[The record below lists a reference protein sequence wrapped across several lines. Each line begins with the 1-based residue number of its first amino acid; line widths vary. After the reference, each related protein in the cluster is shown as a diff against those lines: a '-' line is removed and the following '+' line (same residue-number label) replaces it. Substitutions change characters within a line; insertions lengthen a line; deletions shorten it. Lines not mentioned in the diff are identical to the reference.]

1 MQLEEANRRLAS
13 LAINSSLGHHSTGA
27 NLHSTGANLHS
38 TGANLHSSGANLS
51 QQSYSHNMSISS
63 QGPFSGGNTSVSGAM
78 LPPAGSANST
88 LRRGAGGPAG
98 ASKPVPSGDYTV
110 AGKHY
115 LNLLSFLVS
124 FFVWF
129 GVIY

>member
-13 LAINSSLGHHSTGA
+13 LAINSSLGH
-27 NLHSTGANLHS
+27 HS

-115 LNLLSFLVS
+115 LNLVSFLVS
-124 FFVWF
+124 LSVQ
-129 GVIY
+129 I

>member
-13 LAINSSLGHHSTGA
+13 LAINSSLGH
-27 NLHSTGANLHS
+27 HSTGANLHS

-115 LNLLSFLVS
+115 FVISFCLDLMVLRC
-124 FFVWF
+124 
-129 GVIY
+129 